1 MAGVERRYVEDSEEG
16 EKGGRRIGER
26 LRLTLK
32 PFHLLEMTLTKLD
45 CNMCTVLYIYI
56 YIFFVCLFVCLFFF
70 SQNLDVRGE
79 KEREAETPGSCA
91 KTRSVK
97 PTLKND

>member
-1 MAGVERRYVEDSEEG
+1 MAGVERRYVEDSDREG
-16 EKGGRRIGER
+16 EKGGRWIGER
-26 LRLTLK
+26 LRLTLN

-45 CNMCTVLYIYI
+45 CNMCTALYIY
-56 YIFFVCLFVCLFFF
+56 FF

-79 KEREAETPGSCA
+79 KERKAETPGSCA

>member
-56 YIFFVCLFVCLFFF
+56 YIFFFFVCLFVCLFFF
-70 SQNLDVRGE
+70 FTES
-79 KEREAETPGSCA
+79 
-91 KTRSVK
+91 
-97 PTLKND
+97 

>member
-45 CNMCTVLYIYI
+45 CNMYIYI
-56 YIFFVCLFVCLFFF
+56 YFVCLFVCLFF

>member
-56 YIFFVCLFVCLFFF
+56 YIFCLFVCLFVFF

>member
-56 YIFFVCLFVCLFFF
+56 FFVCLFVCFFF

>member
-45 CNMCTVLYIYI
+45 CNMCTV
-56 YIFFVCLFVCLFFF
+56 CLFVFFF
-70 SQNLDVRGE
+70 HRILMFEE
-79 KEREAETPGSCA
+79 KKKEKLRPQGVAPKRDLS
-91 KTRSVK
+91 SL
-97 PTLKND
+97 P

>member
-45 CNMCTVLYIYI
+45 CNMCTALYI
-56 YIFFVCLFVCLFFF
+56 FF

-79 KEREAETPGSCA
+79 KERKAETPGSCA

>member
-1 MAGVERRYVEDSEEG
+1 MAAVERRYVEDSEEG
-16 EKGGRRIGER
+16 EKGGGGIGER

-56 YIFFVCLFVCLFFF
+56 YIYFLFVCLFVFFF
-70 SQNLDVRGE
+70 FTES
-79 KEREAETPGSCA
+79 
-91 KTRSVK
+91 
-97 PTLKND
+97 

>member
-32 PFHLLEMTLTKLD
+32 PFHLLEMTPTKLD

-56 YIFFVCLFVCLFFF
+56 YIYFVCLFVCFFF
-70 SQNLDVRGE
+70 HRILMFEE
-79 KEREAETPGSCA
+79 KKKEKQRPQGVAPKRDLS
-91 KTRSVK
+91 SL
-97 PTLKND
+97 P

>member
-56 YIFFVCLFVCLFFF
+56 CLFVCLFVCF

-79 KEREAETPGSCA
+79 KEREAETSGSCA

>member
-45 CNMCTVLYIYI
+45 CNMCTVLYKYIYI
-56 YIFFVCLFVCLFFF
+56 YFLFVCFFF

>member
-56 YIFFVCLFVCLFFF
+56 YIFCLFVCLFFF
-70 SQNLDVRGE
+70 FHRILMFEE
-79 KEREAETPGSCA
+79 KKKEKQRPQGVAPKRDLS
-91 KTRSVK
+91 SL
-97 PTLKND
+97 P

>member
-56 YIFFVCLFVCLFFF
+56 YILFVCLFVCLFVFF
-70 SQNLDVRGE
+70 HRILMFEE
-79 KEREAETPGSCA
+79 KKKEKQRPQGVAPKRDLS
-91 KTRSVK
+91 SL
-97 PTLKND
+97 P

>member
-1 MAGVERRYVEDSEEG
+1 M
-16 EKGGRRIGER
+16 IGER

-32 PFHLLEMTLTKLD
+32 PFHLLEMTLTKLN

-56 YIFFVCLFVCLFFF
+56 YIFFFFFFF

-79 KEREAETPGSCA
+79 KERKAETPGSCA

-97 PTLKND
+97 PTLKNG

>member
-56 YIFFVCLFVCLFFF
+56 YIFCLFVCLFVFF
-70 SQNLDVRGE
+70 FHRILMFEE
-79 KEREAETPGSCA
+79 KKKEKQRPQGVAPKRDLS
-91 KTRSVK
+91 SL
-97 PTLKND
+97 P

>member
-1 MAGVERRYVEDSEEG
+1 MAGVERRYVEDSEER

-45 CNMCTVLYIYI
+45 CNMCTALYI
-56 YIFFVCLFVCLFFF
+56 FF

-79 KEREAETPGSCA
+79 KERKAETPGSCA

>member
-1 MAGVERRYVEDSEEG
+1 MAGVERRDVEDSEEG

-45 CNMCTVLYIYI
+45 CNMCTV
-56 YIFFVCLFVCLFFF
+56 CLFVFF

>member
-1 MAGVERRYVEDSEEG
+1 MTGVERRYDEDSEEG
-16 EKGGRRIGER
+16 EKGGRWIGER
-26 LRLTLK
+26 LRPTLK

-45 CNMCTVLYIYI
+45 CNMCTVL
-56 YIFFVCLFVCLFFF
+56 FFFF

-79 KEREAETPGSCA
+79 KESKAETPGSCA

>member
-32 PFHLLEMTLTKLD
+32 SFHLLEMTPTKLD
-45 CNMCTVLYIYI
+45 CNMCTVLYIYR
-56 YIFFVCLFVCLFFF
+56 FCLFVCLFVFF
-70 SQNLDVRGE
+70 FHRILMFEE
-79 KEREAETPGSCA
+79 KKKEKQRPQGVAPKRDLS
-91 KTRSVK
+91 SL
-97 PTLKND
+97 P